1 MFLRFLP
8 SLAARVQHRFW
19 LTVIGFGFL
28 VPTGTLLGLWGDS
41 NAISSDPK
49 SVLPDGLS
57 RSGVIRLLLLVFVA
71 PALCRAVL
79 LVRGGITANRLRRL
93 SIPVDLLP
101 LQEVLPRALVVNVR
115 RYRAR
120 IFSGEPTTLGIG
132 PFTSGVRRPFILIPA
147 GLFIPSKRQM
157 LVSVVAHE
165 LAHVQRQD
173 MLWHLVSEILLI
185 PLAFH
190 PLSYVLRNRLAETR
204 EMACDAL
211 VAEQVLPATDYA
223 RSLLDVA
230 GTLRDSASP
239 LHALG
244 ISESATLE
252 RRIRA
257 LISLSSWQERNLTT
271 WQKCCLILTTSTLLV
286 LLFSSGRAI
295 FLWISAVPRPSSE
308 ILQTAPPPPP
318 PPPPNRR

>member
-8 SLAARVQHRFW
+8 KLEARVQHMFW
-19 LTVIGFGFL
+19 LAVVWFGFL
-28 VPTGTLLGLWGDS
+28 APAGTLLGLCDDS

-49 SVLPDGLS
+49 FVFPDGLS

-71 PALCRAVL
+71 PALYRAFL
-79 LVRGGITANRLRRL
+79 LVRGGINANRLRNL
-93 SIPVDLLP
+93 SIAVDPRP
-101 LQEVLPRALVVNVR
+101 LQEILPRALVANVR

-120 IFSGEPTTLGIG
+120 IFSGEPTALEIG

-147 GLFIPSKRQM
+147 GLFAPPRRQM

-165 LAHVQRQD
+165 LAHVQRRD
-173 MLWHLVSEILLI
+173 MLWHLVSEILLV

-190 PLSYVLRNRLAETR
+190 PLSYSLRNRLAETR

-211 VAEQVLPATDYA
+211 VAERVLPATDYA

-244 ISESATLE
+244 ISEDAALE
-252 RRIRA
+252 RRIHA
-257 LISLSSWQERNLTT
+257 LISLASLQERSLRI
-271 WQKCCLILTTSTLLV
+271 WQKCCLILTTSTLFV
-286 LLFSSGRAI
+286 LLFSSGRTI
-295 FLWISAVPRPSSE
+295 FLWMNAVPRPSTE
-308 ILQTAPPPPP
+308 IFQTAPPPPP
-318 PPPPNRR
+318 PPPNRR

>member
-8 SLAARVQHRFW
+8 KLAARVQHMFW
-19 LTVIGFGFL
+19 LAVLGFGFL
-28 VPTGTLLGLWGDS
+28 VPTGTLLGLWSDS
-41 NAISSDPK
+41 NPLSRDPRF
-49 SVLPDGLS
+49 VLPDGLS
-57 RSGVIRLLLLVFVA
+57 KSGVVGLLLLVFAA
-71 PALCRAVL
+71 PALYRAFL
-79 LVRGGITANRLRRL
+79 LVRGGITANRLRHL
-93 SIPVDLLP
+93 SIPVDSLP
-101 LQEVLPRALVVNVR
+101 LQEVLPRALAVNVR

-120 IFSGEPTTLGIG
+120 IFSGEPTTLEIG
-132 PFTSGVRRPFILIPA
+132 PFTSGVSRPFILIPA
-147 GLFIPSKRQM
+147 GLFVPSKRQM

-165 LAHVQRQD
+165 LAHVQRRD
-173 MLWHLVSEILLI
+173 MLWHLVSEILLV

-190 PLSYVLRNRLAETR
+190 PLSYLLRNRLAETR

-211 VAEQVLPATDYA
+211 VAETVLPATDYA
-223 RSLLDVA
+223 RALLDVA

-252 RRIRA
+252 RRIHA
-257 LISLSSWQERNLTT
+257 LISSASLQERNLRT

-295 FLWISAVPRPSSE
+295 FLWMSAVPRPSTE
-308 ILQTAPPPPP
+308 ILQSAPPPP